1 MKLRNVLLCLFFAG
15 QFSALIGSASPHH
28 RPVTGEVLFKQ
39 YCAECHL
46 GGGNRVHENHPIA
59 GSKTL
64 ASIVTFKD
72 YLKSPPG
79 HMPYYQSVVKNQRVL
94 EALYKY
100 CKALPSPPIKSACI
114 SGQDLEGS
122 IN

>member
-1 MKLRNVLLCLFFAG
+1 MKLRNVLICLFFAA
-15 QFSALIGSASPHH
+15 QFSALIGSASPHK

-59 GSKTL
+59 GSKNL
-64 ASIVTFKD
+64 ASIVTFTD

-94 EALYKY
+94 DALYRY
-100 CKALPSPPIKSACI
+100 CKSLPPPPIKSACI
-114 SGQDLEGS
+114 SEPYLEPS
-122 IN
+122 ID